1 MVNRRE
7 TGKPIVWL
15 RGEVKTPP
23 FSKEGRIE
31 AGYLLRRL
39 QRGETLALPHSR
51 LMPAIGPRCH
61 ELRINDEAGTFRIV
75 YRTDPD
81 AIIILEVFGKKTRQT
96 PSTVIE
102 ACKRRVREFDR
113 LVSARRGSDE
123 EK

>member
-1 MVNRRE
+1 VVGRHE
-7 TGKPIVWL
+7 SGKPIVWL

-23 FSKEGRIE
+23 FSKEARIE

-51 LMPAIGPRCH
+51 PMPAVGPRCH
-61 ELRINDEAGTFRIV
+61 ELRINDQAGTFRIV

-81 AIIILEVFGKKTRQT
+81 AIVVLEVFGKKTPQT
-96 PSTVIE
+96 PGTVIE
-102 ACKRRVREFDR
+102 ACKRRLREYDR